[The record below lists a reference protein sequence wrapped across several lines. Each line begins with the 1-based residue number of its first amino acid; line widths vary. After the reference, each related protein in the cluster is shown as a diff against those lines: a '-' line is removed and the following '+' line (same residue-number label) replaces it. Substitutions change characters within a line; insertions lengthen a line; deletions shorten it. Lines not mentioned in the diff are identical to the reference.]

1 MSDIIPNI
9 VISMPNQLFTLARK
23 FQAASN
29 GKIYIGKID
38 SDPTLPENQIQVYL
52 ENEDGSHIP
61 VPQPLIIN
69 QAGFP
74 VYNGQIAKF
83 VTVEGHSMAVY
94 DSYGA
99 QQHYYP
105 NVLKY
110 DPDQFE
116 ARLMDELKN
125 GNGASLIGTKEGNL
139 QDALYLAVH
148 GVRLSRYKNNSDPLN
163 SALEASR
170 ELTLP
175 LIIDM
180 DCDYSIFVVKAGDKI
195 IGFGDHTLTKKGN
208 DIPSL
213 PKNQHPDRPI
223 GVLSDFNVDA
233 GIVVYH
239 ESNKSAQNIL
249 LQGFRLESKHHSR
262 YAIYAPSISVSTIE
276 RVSQFNFLTGLR
288 FKNAYLMTV
297 RDFMSLY
304 WYSDSDVY
312 TDNICYDFSDG
323 NYTAGTSLILEKVY
337 CTNYKWPFYA
347 RNLEYSTWT
356 NCGGEGVN
364 SHTPPTATNLPR
376 VFELVN
382 CTNLV
387 LNTPSTENLYGGFI
401 RATSAIGNDPLGV
414 STITINNPQAITG
427 IYGTS
432 IDVENAKVLD
442 IIGGVNCIV
451 NGGVMAGSAPGYYL
465 KFGGAK
471 NDSYL
476 ILNGTDMRFLWEE
489 IRKDKEPYDGVTYLK
504 GIHPM
509 VCKRFG
515 LNNPNGANTYADWK
529 ITNED
534 QYHMAKGYRIKTVIG
549 GFYDINV
556 TMILSATSTGAV
568 LLKIADDE
576 KSPGSDY
583 AISQVSK
590 TENKK
595 TVILNYK
602 GRLPAGKYIYVS
614 ASNAQFESTW
624 DMDSNIR
631 VSLI

>member
-1 MSDIIPNI
+1 MSDIIPN
-9 VISMPNQLFTLARK
+9 VVVSMPSQLFTLARK

-29 GKIYIGKID
+29 GRIFIGKID
-38 SDPTLPENQIQVYL
+38 TDPTLPENQIQVYL

-94 DSYGA
+94 DSYGS

-116 ARLMDELKN
+116 KRLSTQS
-125 GNGASLIGTKEGNL
+125 GASLIGTDDGNL
-139 QDALYLAVH
+139 QDVLHLAVH
-148 GVRLSRYKNNSDPLN
+148 GIRLSRYKNNSDPLN

-170 ELTLP
+170 KLKLP
-175 LIIDM
+175 LIVDM

-208 DIPSL
+208 DIPNL

-239 ESNKSAQNIL
+239 EPNKSAQNIL
-249 LQGFRLESKHHSR
+249 LQGFRLESKNHSR

-276 RVSQFNFLTGLR
+276 RISQLNFLTGLKFR
-288 FKNAYLMTV
+288 NAYLMTV

-304 WYSDSDVY
+304 WYSESDVY
-312 TDNICYDFSDG
+312 TDTICYDFSDG
-323 NYTAGTSLILEKVY
+323 DYPSGTSLILEKVY

-364 SHTPPTATNLPR
+364 SHTPPTPTNLPR
-376 VFELVN
+376 VFEFVN

-401 RATSAIGNDPLGV
+401 RAISSGDSGTHGA
-414 STITINNPQAITG
+414 STLTINNPQATTG

-432 IDVENAKVLD
+432 IDVNNAKIFD
-442 IIGGVNCIV
+442 IDGAVNCIV
-451 NGGVMAGSAPGYYL
+451 NGGVMTGAASGYYL

-471 NDSYL
+471 NDACL
-476 ILNGTDMRFLWEE
+476 IISGMDMRFLWEQ
-489 IRKDKEPYDGVTYLK
+489 IRKDNEKYDGIVYLK
-504 GIHPM
+504 GLHPII
-509 VCKRFG
+509 CKRVG
-515 LNNPNGANTYADWK
+515 LNNPSVIGTYADWK
-529 ITNED
+529 TTDIDN
-534 QYHMAKGYRIKTVIG
+534 YHMAKGYRVKTVLG
-549 GFYDINV
+549 GIYNIDVSIAV
-556 TMILSATSTGAV
+556 SASSGGAA

-576 KSPGSDY
+576 SSDGMDY
-583 AISQVSK
+583 AVTHIGN
-590 TENKK
+590 TNGKK
-595 TVILNYK
+595 TVKLNYT
-602 GRLPAGKYIYVS
+602 GRLPSGKYIYVS
-614 ASNAQFESTW
+614 LVNAQFNSTW
-624 DMDSNIR
+624 DPDSNIR